1 MTKSLL
7 IILKEHTLSS
17 AVSSNRRNKVS
28 RQLPSE
34 KRRMRPQLQERLL
47 TEMIKR
53 LLISELLALK
63 SKRSSRLLTL
73 MISNMKTKLRKN

>member
-28 RQLPSE
+28 RQQPSE

>member
-1 MTKSLL
+1 
-7 IILKEHTLSS
+7 
-17 AVSSNRRNKVS
+17 VS
-28 RQLPSE
+28 RQQPSE
-34 KRRMRPQLQERLL
+34 KRRMQQQLQEKLL
-47 TEMIKR
+47 AEMIKR

>member
-7 IILKEHTLSS
+7 ITLKEHTLSS

-28 RQLPSE
+28 RQQPSE

>member
-7 IILKEHTLSS
+7 ITLKEHTLSS

-28 RQLPSE
+28 RHQPSE

-47 TEMIKR
+47 TEMIQR
-53 LLISELLALK
+53 LPISELLAPK

-73 MISNMKTKLRKN
+73 MISNMKTKLRSN

>member
-28 RQLPSE
+28 RQQPSE
-34 KRRMRPQLQERLL
+34 KRRMRPQLKERLL